1 MAEEKIGKITHFFDQ
16 IKVAI
21 IKLEKPLKKGDKV
34 KIKGA
39 TTDLEESVDSMQVDH
54 ADIEEADKGDE
65 VGIKVADKVR
75 EGDEVFKVS

>member
-16 IKVAI
+16 IQVAI
-21 IKLEKPLKKGDKV
+21 IKLEKPLKKGDQV

-39 TTDLEESVDSMQVDH
+39 TTDLDVSVDSMQVDH
-54 ADIEEADKGDE
+54 ADIEEAAPGDE

-75 EGDEVFKVS
+75 EGDEVFKK

>member
-1 MAEEKIGKITHFFDQ
+1 MAEEKLGEITHFFDKIQ
-16 IKVAI
+16 VAI
-21 IKLEKPLKKGDKV
+21 IKLDKSLKKGDKV

-39 TTDLEESVDSMQVDH
+39 TTEIEETVDSMQVEH

-65 VGIKVADKVR
+65 VGIKVTGKVR